1 MSIPDRRVRRTREA
15 LHRALIELM
24 MERAYDR
31 ITVSDVIARADVGR
45 STFYAHYRDKDD
57 LLVVSC
63 GEHLRHE
70 IARSPDRARWTP
82 VRVMIGLAAGYPEV
96 YQPLIGP
103 KATTTALRGYRSSVA
118 DILREHLDEQPG
130 PAVDD
135 LTVTMLSWALVGL
148 LTAVTDRTNPV
159 GPEPAWRRFASL
171 CGDALPAESQETPD
185 SP

>member
-1 MSIPDRRVRRTREA
+1 MSIHDRRVRRTREA

-31 ITVSDVIARADVGR
+31 ITVSDVIARADIGR

-70 IARSPDRARWTP
+70 IARAPDRARWAP
-82 VRVMIGLAAGYPEV
+82 VRVMIGLAARYPEV

-103 KATTTALRGYRSSVA
+103 KATATALRGYRSSVA
-118 DILREHLDEQPG
+118 AILRDHLDEQPG
-130 PAVDD
+130 PPVDD
-135 LTVTMLSWALVGL
+135 LTVAMLSWALVGL
-148 LTAVTDRTNPV
+148 LTAVTDHRDPV
-159 GPEPAWRRFASL
+159 PPETAWQRFVSICGPYPA
-171 CGDALPAESQETPD
+171 G
-185 SP
+185 